1 MSEIRPGQINISQML
16 NNLQSFKS
24 AQQASPISSGS
35 LSLKAPQQLFQTLA
49 SGAISAAVASGAA
62 LAADTHQ
69 QSPVNTQ
76 AMASAQ
82 TEVNFVQTPMLGP
95 DDRVLHIGD
104 SHTVGIYGQ
113 EMDKHL
119 RSSGAK
125 VETYGSAGS
134 SPHWWITGQTT
145 RSGFF
150 SRNQDE
156 VTDQPAKWNDPHATP
171 KLKTL
176 LERFRPNVV
185 VFSLGANLIS
195 ASPAT
200 IEKQM
205 REVADMAKATGTRI
219 IWVGPPDGRESK
231 KPTSKQNALYQTLEK
246 VAKEYGDFIDSR
258 PLTEYPA
265 TGGDGVHYWGKE
277 GSKQAKSWASDVFRQ
292 LQALPK

>member
-1 MSEIRPGQINISQML
+1 MSEIRPGQINLSQMFQ
-16 NNLQSFKS
+16 NLQRFKA
-24 AQQASPISSGS
+24 AQQADPVQAGS
-35 LSLKAPQQLFQTLA
+35 LSLKSPQKLFQSLA
-49 SGAISAAVASGAA
+49 SGAITAAVAGGAA
-62 LAADTHQ
+62 VAADHNLV
-69 QSPVNTQ
+69 PPAHTQ

-82 TEVNFVQTPMLGP
+82 TEVNFVQTPLLGP
-95 DDRVLHIGD
+95 EDRVLHIGD

-134 SPHWWITGQTT
+134 SPHWWINGQTT

-150 SRNQDE
+150 GRNQDE
-156 VTDQPAKWNDPHATP
+156 VTDKPAKWNDPHPTP
-171 KLKTL
+171 KLNTL

-185 VFSLGANLIS
+185 VFSLGANLIN

-200 IEKQM
+200 VEKQM

-231 KPTSKQNALYQTLEK
+231 KPTSKQNELYQTLER

-277 GSKQAKSWASDVFRQ
+277 GSRTAKNWANEVFQQ

>member
-1 MSEIRPGQINISQML
+1 MAEIRPGQTSISQML
-16 NNLQSFKS
+16 NNLQTFKA
-24 AQQASPISSGS
+24 AQEASPVRPGS
-35 LSLKAPQQLFQTLA
+35 LSLKAPQQLFQALA
-49 SGAISAAVASGAA
+49 AGALSAAVAGGAA
-62 LAADTHQ
+62 QATDHHQ
-69 QSPVNTQ
+69 ASLNTQ

-82 TEVNFVQTPMLGP
+82 TEVNFVHSPLLGP

-171 KLKTL
+171 QLKNL

-185 VFSLGANLIS
+185 VFSLGANLIN
-195 ASPAT
+195 ASPAA

-205 REVADMAKATGTRI
+205 REVADMAKASGTRI
-219 IWVGPPDGRESK
+219 IWVGPPDGREST
-231 KPTSKQNALYQTLEK
+231 KPSSKQNELYQTLEK

-265 TGGDGVHYWGKE
+265 SGGDGVHYWGKE
-277 GSKQAKSWASDVFRQ
+277 GVKRAKSWASDVFQQ